1 MGTRGNGQE
10 QHRDSGVPSN
20 RCDRP
25 IHGVGLRQTAIRRR
39 RALKFA
45 EVSNSTLDAELR
57 SDRFSG
63 PITKFCIARIGE
75 QGFTSGSMPLIVIP
89 DDAPPVLSRSDAVT
103 QLRDCEHRIYPTL
116 PANSEELVARIADAD
131 AVINIRS
138 STRFSA
144 DVLAACPQ
152 LRLISIWGTG
162 TDHVDL
168 VAAKALGLGVTNT
181 PSVSAVAVAEHTVS
195 LMFAVARQTV
205 NIDRAVRTGE
215 WPRAMVQQLHGKTL
229 GVIGTGAIGRE
240 VARLGAGIGMNVI
253 AWSFNQ
259 DGDYAWVMLEDL
271 FRRADVISVH
281 VRQSPETL
289 GMIRAEHFA
298 MMRPTAI
305 FINTARGRI
314 VVEKDLVDALRSGR
328 IAGAGLDVF
337 ETEPLPADSPL
348 RLLPNVVLTPHA
360 AGITHE
366 ATEAGLAMAI
376 ANVLAFRAGAPVH
389 VVN

>member
-1 MGTRGNGQE
+1 M
-10 QHRDSGVPSN
+10 S
-20 RCDRP
+20 
-25 IHGVGLRQTAIRRR
+25 
-39 RALKFA
+39 
-45 EVSNSTLDAELR
+45 
-57 SDRFSG
+57 
-63 PITKFCIARIGE
+63 
-75 QGFTSGSMPLIVIP
+75 LIVIP
-89 DDAPPVLSRSDAVT
+89 DDAPPVMSLSDAVR
-103 QLRDCEHRIYPTL
+103 QLRDFEHRLYTTL
-116 PANSEELVARIADAD
+116 PADSRDLMARIGDAD
-131 AVINIRS
+131 AVINIRA
-138 STRFSA
+138 STRFTA
-144 DVLAACPQ
+144 DVLAESPR

-168 VAAKALGLGVTNT
+168 GAAKARGIAVANT
-181 PSVSAVAVAEHTVS
+181 PAVSAVAVAEHAVS

-205 NIDRAVRTGE
+205 NIDAAVRRGE

-229 GVIGTGAIGRE
+229 GVIGTGAIGRA
-240 VARLGAGIGMNVI
+240 VARLGAGIGMHVI

-259 DGDYAWVMLEDL
+259 RGDHTWVTLEEL
-271 FRRADVISVH
+271 FRRADVVSVH
-281 VRQSPETL
+281 VRQSPETI

-298 MMRPTAI
+298 MMKPGAI

-314 VVEKDLVDALRSGR
+314 VIEHDLVEALRNAR

-360 AGITHE
+360 AGITRE

-376 ANVLAFRAGAPVH
+376 GNVLAFRAGARAH

>member
-1 MGTRGNGQE
+1 M
-10 QHRDSGVPSN
+10 S
-20 RCDRP
+20 
-25 IHGVGLRQTAIRRR
+25 
-39 RALKFA
+39 
-45 EVSNSTLDAELR
+45 
-57 SDRFSG
+57 
-63 PITKFCIARIGE
+63 
-75 QGFTSGSMPLIVIP
+75 LIVIP
-89 DDAPPVLSRSDAVT
+89 DDAPPVLSPSNAVT
-103 QLRDCEHRIYPTL
+103 QLHDYEYRIYPTL
-116 PANSEELVARIADAD
+116 PANSRELVTRIAEAD

-138 STRFSA
+138 STRFGA
-144 DVLAACPQ
+144 DVLAGCPQ

-168 VAAKALGLGVTNT
+168 AAAKARGIAVTNT
-181 PSVSAVAVAEHTVS
+181 PAVSAVAVAEHALALT
-195 LMFAVARQTV
+195 FAVARQTV
-205 NIDRAVRTGE
+205 NIDRAVRAGE

-229 GVIGTGAIGRE
+229 GVIGTGAIGRA
-240 VARLGAGIGMNVI
+240 VARLGAGIGMQII

-259 DGDYAWVMLEDL
+259 RGDCTWVPFDDL
-271 FRRADVISVH
+271 FRRSDVVSVH

-298 MMRPTAI
+298 LMKPTAI

-314 VVEKDLVDALRSGR
+314 VVEQDLVDALQKQR

-360 AGITHE
+360 AGITRE

-376 ANVLAFRAGAPVH
+376 GNVLSFRAGTPVH
-389 VVN
+389 VVT

>member
-1 MGTRGNGQE
+1 M
-10 QHRDSGVPSN
+10 S
-20 RCDRP
+20 
-25 IHGVGLRQTAIRRR
+25 
-39 RALKFA
+39 
-45 EVSNSTLDAELR
+45 
-57 SDRFSG
+57 
-63 PITKFCIARIGE
+63 
-75 QGFTSGSMPLIVIP
+75 LIVIP
-89 DDAPPVLSRSDAVT
+89 DDAPPVLAPSDAVT
-103 QLRDCEHRIYPTL
+103 QLHDYEHRIYATL
-116 PANSEELVARIADAD
+116 PANPRELVVRIGDAD

-144 DVLAACPQ
+144 DVLAECPR

-168 VAAKALGLGVTNT
+168 AAAKARGITVTNT
-181 PSVSAVAVAEHTVS
+181 PAVSAVAVAEHTLA

-205 NIDRAVRTGE
+205 NIDRSVRAGE

-229 GVIGTGAIGRE
+229 GVIGTGAIGRA
-240 VARLGAGIGMNVI
+240 VARLGTAIGMHVI

-259 DGDYAWVMLEDL
+259 HGDYSWVPFDDL
-271 FRRADVISVH
+271 FRRADVVSVH

-298 MMRPTAI
+298 LMKPTAI

-314 VVEKDLVDALRSGR
+314 VVEQDLIDALQRQR

-337 ETEPLPADSPL
+337 ETEPLPPDSPL

-376 ANVLAFRAGAPVH
+376 GNVLAFRAGTPAH

>member
-1 MGTRGNGQE
+1 
-10 QHRDSGVPSN
+10 
-20 RCDRP
+20 
-25 IHGVGLRQTAIRRR
+25 
-39 RALKFA
+39 
-45 EVSNSTLDAELR
+45 
-57 SDRFSG
+57 
-63 PITKFCIARIGE
+63 
-75 QGFTSGSMPLIVIP
+75 MPLIVIP
-89 DDAPPVLSRSDAVT
+89 DDAPPVLSRSDAVGR
-103 QLRDCEHRIYPTL
+103 LRDCEHRIYPTL
-116 PANSEELVARIADAD
+116 PVNSRELVTRIADAD
-131 AVINIRS
+131 AVINIRA

-144 DVLAACPQ
+144 DVLADCPQ

-168 VAAKALGLGVTNT
+168 QAAKARGVAVTNT
-181 PSVSAVAVAEHTVS
+181 PAVSAVAVAEHTIS
-195 LMFAVARQTV
+195 LIFAVARQTV
-205 NIDRAVRTGE
+205 IVDRAVRGGE

-259 DGDYAWVMLEDL
+259 RGSYAWVTLEEL
-271 FRRADVISVH
+271 FRRADVVSVH

-289 GMIRAEHFA
+289 GMIRAEQFA
-298 MMRPTAI
+298 MMKPTAI

-314 VVEKDLVDALRSGR
+314 VVEHDLVEALRSQR

-337 ETEPLPADSPL
+337 EVEPLPPDSPL

-360 AGITHE
+360 AGITRE

-376 ANVLAFRAGAPVH
+376 GNVLAFRAGTPVH
-389 VVN
+389 MVI

>member
-1 MGTRGNGQE
+1 M
-10 QHRDSGVPSN
+10 
-20 RCDRP
+20 
-25 IHGVGLRQTAIRRR
+25 
-39 RALKFA
+39 
-45 EVSNSTLDAELR
+45 
-57 SDRFSG
+57 
-63 PITKFCIARIGE
+63 ARIG
-75 QGFTSGSMPLIVIP
+75 
-89 DDAPPVLSRSDAVT
+89 
-103 QLRDCEHRIYPTL
+103 
-116 PANSEELVARIADAD
+116 DAD
-131 AVINIRS
+131 AVINIRA
-138 STRFSA
+138 STRFTA
-144 DVLAACPQ
+144 DVLAESPR

-168 VAAKALGLGVTNT
+168 GAAKARGIAVANT
-181 PSVSAVAVAEHTVS
+181 PAVSAVAVAEHAVS

-205 NIDRAVRTGE
+205 NIDAAVRRGE

-240 VARLGAGIGMNVI
+240 VARLGAGIGMHVI
-253 AWSFNQ
+253 AWSFNRR
-259 DGDYAWVMLEDL
+259 GDHTWVTLEDL
-271 FRRADVISVH
+271 FRRADVVSVH
-281 VRQSPETL
+281 VRQSPETI

-298 MMRPTAI
+298 MMKPGAI

-314 VVEKDLVDALRSGR
+314 VVERDLVDALRNAR

-360 AGITHE
+360 AGITRE

-376 ANVLAFRAGAPVH
+376 DNVLAFRAGAPAH